1 MGVVHTAL
9 DRALELRRVPPFIE
23 GGLRDPHSKCLLVL
37 TVGLN
42 GLFCALQNVANF
54 RQAKDALAYVISGSG
69 HETYPHTLFFYS
81 NSSELHTAAL
91 IVALVG
97 EFAVGFFGLKGAWD
111 LFAARNGT
119 ANEFH
124 AAKTAGVWAGG
135 IALLTWFGLFVTI
148 GGAFFEMW
156 QTPMGSGSQD
166 HAFDFAAISAITI
179 LFVYRTDDRPLHVF
193 RPRSDRGDRI
203 VKAMGV
209 KALMSAFHCRF
220 SRSSQHTLQ
229 NARLVFQS
237 RASCVAVH

>member
-1 MGVVHTAL
+1 MGVRGPDPFHPSVLKGTM
-9 DRALELRRVPPFIE
+9 ESTGSCGPVSPTVVPYSPSITGAVAPKADIANPAFDLCYAATFNWGANVIRI
-23 GGLRDPHSKCLLVL
+23 LKCLLVL

-81 NSSELHTAAL
+81 NSSALHWAAL

-119 ANEFH
+119 AKEFH

-179 LFVYRTDDRPLHVF
+179 LFVYLTDD
-193 RPRSDRGDRI
+193 
-203 VKAMGV
+203 
-209 KALMSAFHCRF
+209 
-220 SRSSQHTLQ
+220 
-229 NARLVFQS
+229 
-237 RASCVAVH
+237 

>member
-1 MGVVHTAL
+1 M
-9 DRALELRRVPPFIE
+9 LRCHLQWWGANVIRI
-23 GGLRDPHSKCLLVL
+23 LKCLLVL

-42 GLFCALQNVANF
+42 GLFCALNNVANF
-54 RQAKDALAYVISGSG
+54 KQAKDALAYVISGSG

-81 NSSELHTAAL
+81 NSPALHYAAL

-119 ANEFH
+119 AKQFH

-156 QTPMGSGSQD
+156 QTPMGAGSQD

-179 LFVYRTDDRPLHVF
+179 LFVCLTDD
-193 RPRSDRGDRI
+193 
-203 VKAMGV
+203 
-209 KALMSAFHCRF
+209 
-220 SRSSQHTLQ
+220 
-229 NARLVFQS
+229 
-237 RASCVAVH
+237 